1 MVVGGWWFVFV
12 LLLSSSFFFVLL
24 CSSSFFFFLL
34 LSSSFFFFL
43 LLLSSSFFFFCTAS
57 GIPPGCSYLKTIRNA
72 PTRLTIKPEFDAM
85 IQYNISMLR
94 TRVKERLF
102 YKIFSNKVWKIL
114 FWAILLGYPSVCMR
128 VMRIYQCEEIGNQ
141 LLLVHDLSLN
151 CNTPEW
157 LAYTV
162 RGSLSVVYLSSFTFR
177 RFTFGVQLSS
187 FTFRRCFCH
196 LLLSFASVIYFRR
209 SLSSFTFVT
218 TLTPFVPLKVHLDY
232 I

>member
-1 MVVGGWWFVFV
+1 
-12 LLLSSSFFFVLL
+12 
-24 CSSSFFFFLL
+24 
-34 LSSSFFFFL
+34 
-43 LLLSSSFFFFCTAS
+43 
-57 GIPPGCSYLKTIRNA
+57 
-72 PTRLTIKPEFDAM
+72 
-85 IQYNISMLR
+85 MLR

-162 RGSLSVVYLSSFTFR
+162 RRLLLAFTFGVYFCCFTFR
-177 RFTFGVQLSS
+177 RSLLA
-187 FTFRRCFCH
+187 FTFRRLLLAFTFVVLLSVVLLSVVHFCRS
-196 LLLSFASVIYFRR
+196 LLSFTSVVCFCRL
-209 SLSSFTFVT
+209 LSSFTFVT